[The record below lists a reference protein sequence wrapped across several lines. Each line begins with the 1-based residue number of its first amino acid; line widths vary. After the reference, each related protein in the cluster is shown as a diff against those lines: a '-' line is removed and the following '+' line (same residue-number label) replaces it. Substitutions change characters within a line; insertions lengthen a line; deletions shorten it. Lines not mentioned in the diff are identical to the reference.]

1 MLCISS
7 HSIAFHFS
15 LCTWYCN
22 SLSTSTDSYIGSVW
36 SGSLVALMDVLRT
49 RLFCEQIG
57 EDRRNLE
64 YVVEGMYS
72 VMSETCYF
80 PSLPPSRPKMMIM
93 SELSREK

>member
-1 MLCISS
+1 
-7 HSIAFHFS
+7 
-15 LCTWYCN
+15 
-22 SLSTSTDSYIGSVW
+22 
-36 SGSLVALMDVLRT
+36 MDVLRT

-80 PSLPPSRPKMMIM
+80 PSLPSRRKMMIM

>member
-1 MLCISS
+1 
-7 HSIAFHFS
+7 
-15 LCTWYCN
+15 
-22 SLSTSTDSYIGSVW
+22 
-36 SGSLVALMDVLRT
+36 MDVLRT